1 MTDLLEQRI
10 IEIVQTAL
18 RNANNDLDVV
28 ITPDDSMETV
38 PAWDSLSFMSI
49 FTAINEAFAL
59 HPDFDDAI
67 HYTSVKTLHEYIK
80 NQVE

>member
-1 MTDLLEQRI
+1 MTDPLEQRI

-18 RNANNDLDVV
+18 RDANDDLD
-28 ITPDDSMETV
+28 IAIKPDDSMETV

-59 HPDFDDAI
+59 NPDFDDAI

-80 NQVE
+80 DQVK